1 MSDEPDPR
9 EQPAPREDAGGAAE
23 PAAEGEALDVELGLD
38 EVEPEDA
45 ESEDVEVEGEPDD
58 TESDPAEPVDAE
70 PEGPALLIALVPGV
84 TPTKWTRV
92 WAERRPDLRLRVL
105 PIAESEQEEVLR
117 DGRAQIV
124 FVRGDVRSDSLSS
137 ILLYEEQ
144 PVAVLPRDHA
154 FADAEEMDVADLADE
169 HLLQEPSTVPEW
181 AALAAEIADGT
192 RRPLP
197 RMAGLDDAVEQVAAG
212 VGVLIVPQSVAR
224 VHSRKDV
231 RVVPVS
237 GVAPTSVR
245 LAWATEDKTDDV
257 EDFIGVV
264 RGRSANTTRGTAATP
279 KVESRAKAAKAKAR
293 EAREK
298 AEKAGGGRKKPARPG
313 GTARPAVRRTRKP
326 RGR

>member
-9 EQPAPREDAGGAAE
+9 EQPADREDAVGLDDGADAAE
-23 PAAEGEALDVELGLD
+23 TDLETP
-38 EVEPEDA
+38 EP
-45 ESEDVEVEGEPDD
+45 G
-58 TESDPAEPVDAE
+58 DAE
-70 PEGPALLIALVPGV
+70 PEGPALLVALVPGV

-92 WAERRPDLRLRVL
+92 WSERRPDLRLRVL
-105 PIAESEQEEVLR
+105 LIAESEQEEVLR
-117 DGRAQIV
+117 DGRAQLV
-124 FVRGDVRSDSLSS
+124 FVRGDVRSDSVSS

-144 PVAVLPRDHA
+144 PVAILARDHA

-169 HLLQEPSTVPEW
+169 HLLQEPEAVPEW
-181 AALAAEIADGT
+181 AALAAEIVDGT
-192 RRPLP
+192 RRALP

-231 RVVPVS
+231 RVVPVT
-237 GVAPTSVR
+237 GVAPTSIR
-245 LAWATEDKTDDV
+245 LAWATEDKTDDL

-279 KVESRAKAAKAKAR
+279 RVESRAKVAKAKAR

-298 AEKAGGGRKKPARPG
+298 AEKAGGGKKKPARPG

>member
-9 EQPAPREDAGGAAE
+9 EQPADREDA
-23 PAAEGEALDVELGLD
+23 VGLD
-38 EVEPEDA
+38 DGADA
-45 ESEDVEVEGEPDD
+45 AQTDLETPEPD
-58 TESDPAEPVDAE
+58 DAE
-70 PEGPALLIALVPGV
+70 PEGPALLVALVPGV

-92 WAERRPDLRLRVL
+92 WSERRPDLRLRVL

-117 DGRAQIV
+117 DGRAQLV
-124 FVRGDVRSDSLSS
+124 FVRGDVRSDSVSS

-144 PVAVLPRDHA
+144 PVAILARDHA

-181 AALAAEIADGT
+181 AALAVEIADGT
-192 RRPLP
+192 RRALP

-231 RVVPVS
+231 RVVPVT
-237 GVAPTSVR
+237 GVAPTSIR
-245 LAWATEDKTDDV
+245 LAWATEGKTDDV

-298 AEKAGGGRKKPARPG
+298 LEKAGGGKKKPARPG